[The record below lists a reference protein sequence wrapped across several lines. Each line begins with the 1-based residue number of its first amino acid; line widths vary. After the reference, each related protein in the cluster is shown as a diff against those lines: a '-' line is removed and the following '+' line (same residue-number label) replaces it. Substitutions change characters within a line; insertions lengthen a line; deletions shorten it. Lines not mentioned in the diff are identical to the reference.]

1 MKTAETVVEITKW
14 TSLRNHLINN
24 KIEYLVLFLIGHTL
38 GLTQRVLDQTSGV
51 CL

>member
-1 MKTAETVVEITKW
+1 MNAETAIEVTKW
-14 TSLRNHLINN
+14 TSLRNHIINN

-38 GLTQRVLDQTSGV
+38 GLTSKVLEQTNGV